1 MTIAEV
7 MLFKG
12 DRPRPRYFGRLSL
25 EPLLREAL
33 DEADEDITFVLVF
46 HQVGEDAPV
55 EDRLV
60 NLLPDFGEL
69 DVLAVRG
76 KQVVYRRKFGVG
88 ALLGPVLR
96 RFVDRI
102 DADEPHWSFRI
113 SHPVLDGERSYRKAP
128 SIEGAVDVNLHRPN
142 NQPLFTINK
151 VEEPAVAEVRP
162 ADHGMPEEY
171 LTPINVLMT
180 PATQSLLLSDLP
192 LSQRIEEGGFF
203 LGTVRAIAGGD
214 TRYLVEITAVT
225 PAQSSGAGKGHF
237 TFTADSFAA
246 VNQLRAERG
255 QGEELVGWY
264 HTHLFEAGTGLGL
277 SDVDLDLHFA
287 TFRRPWQVAG
297 LLNVTKHR
305 RVLRFYGRQDN
316 DMRACTQWI
325 RHERDRYL
333 PAGVGVDDE

>member
-1 MTIAEV
+1 M
-7 MLFKG
+7 
-12 DRPRPRYFGRLSL
+12 P
-25 EPLLREAL
+25 
-33 DEADEDITFVLVF
+33 
-46 HQVGEDAPV
+46 GE
-55 EDRLV
+55 
-60 NLLPDFGEL
+60 
-69 DVLAVRG
+69 
-76 KQVVYRRKFGVG
+76 Y
-88 ALLGPVLR
+88 
-96 RFVDRI
+96 I
-102 DADEPHWSFRI
+102 
-113 SHPVLDGERSYRKAP
+113 
-128 SIEGAVDVNLHRPN
+128 
-142 NQPLFTINK
+142 
-151 VEEPAVAEVRP
+151 
-162 ADHGMPEEY
+162 
-171 LTPINVLMT
+171 TPINVMMT
-180 PATQSLLLSDLP
+180 DATKSLLLKDLP

-203 LGTVRAIAGGD
+203 LGTVRAIAGEQ